1 MDTITERTL
10 FSTREACDLAGITYR
25 QADYWARIGLIEPDA
40 PARGS
45 GSRRRWN
52 RQQVLMLATLAQVGG
67 TVLPGRLGQLV
78 AVLTDCDADA
88 WRSRVLLI
96 DRDGSVWLPDEPGAP
111 PVTTR
116 VDLAGVRAQVAERA
130 TELQA

>member
-1 MDTITERTL
+1 VDTITDRTQ

-52 RQQVLMLATLAQVGG
+52 RHQVLMLATIAQAGSH
-67 TVLPGRLGQLV
+67 VLPGRMGQLV
-78 AVLTDCDADA
+78 AVLTDCDTEA
-88 WRSRVLLI
+88 WRTRKLLV
-96 DRDGSVWLPDEPGAP
+96 DGQGNVWLPSEPGAP

-116 VDLAGVRAQVAERA
+116 LDLAGVVEQVRQRA
-130 TELQA
+130 TELGI